1 MPYRTNLRKAVAAY
15 KNVNR
20 KMSKRK
26 ILALFLFCLLT
37 FLTYKAH
44 IFFRVWDNEIE
55 QKNVHNAFESLS
67 NRLII
72 LETFGTPIDPTSG
85 PCVVARKIDVT
96 SICKSHVE
104 IRNHTTSGNC
114 YPASVYVRRTN
125 GAYEKDSEFVVRIFT
140 QSRHEDLENGLRG
153 PYDMDR
159 LNYPSTYFNRATH
172 QPPNSPMGL
181 EMKEV
186 SECDGFYVYT
196 FGEKG

>member
-1 MPYRTNLRKAVAAY
+1 MNRKISTRKTLILMLLGLSVFLAY
-15 KNVNR
+15 KVH
-20 KMSKRK
+20 
-26 ILALFLFCLLT
+26 LFFM
-37 FLTYKAH
+37 
-44 IFFRVWDNEIE
+44 VWDNEVE
-55 QKNVHNAFESLS
+55 QKNVHNAFKSLS
-67 NRLII
+67 NRLIV
-72 LETFGTPIDPTSG
+72 LETFGKPIDPTSG

-104 IRNHTTSGNC
+104 IRTHTKSENC

-125 GAYEKDSEFVVRIFT
+125 GVYAKDGEFVVRIFT

-186 SECDGFYVYT
+186 SECDGFYVYI